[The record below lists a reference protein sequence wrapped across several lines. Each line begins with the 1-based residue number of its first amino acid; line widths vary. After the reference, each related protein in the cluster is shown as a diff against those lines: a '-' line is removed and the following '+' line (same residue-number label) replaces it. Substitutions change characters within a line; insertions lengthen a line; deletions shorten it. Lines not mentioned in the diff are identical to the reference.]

1 MSMTHLVPLDIRRI
15 LIIRPNHRLG
25 NNALMTPLMSETE
38 RLFPQA
44 RFDVLTGGGASKDLY
59 AGFPNLGTVHAFPAW
74 SYIRPHKVFGLIR
87 RVCREP
93 YDLAIDP
100 MPRSRSARF
109 LIGLANARCKLG
121 YRWDDP
127 RPDARLTHSIDAHD
141 APPHL
146 AQAPVHLLRTAVDDA
161 DSPMPTLDLRLS
173 TEERSSG
180 HRLLEQ
186 VLGDA
191 TGAPRS
197 GARVLRIGLYGV
209 ATGAK
214 QYSPRWWMAF
224 LDGLQKELA
233 TMPHE
238 MIEILPHDGRST
250 LAGRMPGLLSVR
262 LRELGAALG
271 ALDAFITAD
280 CGVMHLASAAG
291 TRTIGLFK
299 VTDPVRYGPYGH
311 GSASIAAEDAAPEA
325 AARAAVALLRQP
337 RVEASATL
345 LSARNPPS
353 I

>member
-1 MSMTHLVPLDIRRI
+1 MTRLDSLAVRRI

-25 NNALMTPLMSETE
+25 NNALMTPLMSEIE

-74 SYIRPHKVFGLIR
+74 SYIRPHKVVGLIR

-100 MPRSRSARF
+100 IPRSRSARF
-109 LIGLANARCKLG
+109 LLGLVNARSKLG

-127 RPDARLTHSIDAHD
+127 RSDAKLTHSIDAHE
-141 APPHL
+141 APPHF
-146 AQAPVHLLRTAVDDA
+146 AQAPVHLLRAAFDDTG
-161 DSPMPTLDLRLS
+161 SPMPTLDLRLS

-186 VLGDA
+186 VLGDV
-191 TGAPRS
+191 TGAARSDTPRS
-197 GARVLRIGLYGV
+197 SARVLRIGLYGV

-214 QYSPRWWMAF
+214 QYSTRWWMAF

-291 TRTIGLFK
+291 TRTIGLFM

-325 AARAAVALLRQP
+325 AARATVALLLERSSP
-337 RVEASATL
+337 
-345 LSARNPPS
+345 

>member
-1 MSMTHLVPLDIRRI
+1 
-15 LIIRPNHRLG
+15 
-25 NNALMTPLMSETE
+25 
-38 RLFPQA
+38 
-44 RFDVLTGGGASKDLY
+44 
-59 AGFPNLGTVHAFPAW
+59 
-74 SYIRPHKVFGLIR
+74 
-87 RVCREP
+87 
-93 YDLAIDP
+93 
-100 MPRSRSARF
+100 
-109 LIGLANARCKLG
+109 
-121 YRWDDP
+121 
-127 RPDARLTHSIDAHD
+127 
-141 APPHL
+141 
-146 AQAPVHLLRTAVDDA
+146 
-161 DSPMPTLDLRLS
+161 
-173 TEERSSG
+173 
-180 HRLLEQ
+180 
-186 VLGDA
+186 
-191 TGAPRS
+191 
-197 GARVLRIGLYGV
+197 
-209 ATGAK
+209 
-214 QYSPRWWMAF
+214 
-224 LDGLQKELA
+224 
-233 TMPHE
+233 MPHE